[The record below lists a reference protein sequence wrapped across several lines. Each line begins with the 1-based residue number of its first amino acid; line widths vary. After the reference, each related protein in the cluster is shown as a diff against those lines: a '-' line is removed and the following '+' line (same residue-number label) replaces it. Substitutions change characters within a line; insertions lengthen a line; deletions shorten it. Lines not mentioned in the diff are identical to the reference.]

1 MPETNINTNTQRN
14 KESLNNILIDDNAK
28 DKKVSILKIVLIGII
43 AFTIFISAVFVFK
56 YFDSKESTTKVKINQ
71 DDIKDKLKKQMQDK
85 KDNKDKNLF
94 EDVDGKQNDKVSDKF
109 RNIINNIK
117 NDKTLE
123 NEKKKNKQIVQS
135 KKESQENMKLDMKQK
150 KPKMKMASDENS
162 LMKKQESNSIDK
174 KGFYIQVGAFYKL
187 SPSESLLDA
196 IKSNGFK
203 YVLFKTKI
211 NNSFIT
217 KVVIGPYETK
227 KDAIVDLP
235 KVKNVESD
243 AYILK
248 LP

>member
-1 MPETNINTNTQRN
+1 MPETNTNTNRN

-28 DKKVSILKIVLIGII
+28 DKKVSILKIVLVGII
-43 AFTIFISAVFVFK
+43 AFTIFISAVFAFK
-56 YFDSKESTTKVKINQ
+56 YFGAKESKPNVKINQ
-71 DDIKDKLKKQMQDK
+71 DDIKDKLNKQMQDK
-85 KDNKDKNLF
+85 KDKKDNNLF
-94 EDVDGKQNDKVSDKF
+94 EDVDVKQNDKVSDKF

-123 NEKKKNKQIVQS
+123 DDKKNNNQIVQP
-135 KKESQENMKLDMKQK
+135 KKEPKEDMKLDMKQEQK

-162 LMKKQESNSIDK
+162 LMKDQKANSIDK

-243 AYILK
+243 AYILI